1 MAIASETSADVV
13 DQIYEA
19 ALVPEKWPTVLDRVS
34 ERAGSVGGALLAT
47 GDRHPP
53 RWVASETV
61 APALR
66 AYTSGEAWKDNSRA
80 QQALSSNGTGFSW
93 DIDLWTAEELERY
106 RVSDERS
113 PHGRGWRSARS
124 FRCHRG
130 DTVIFTFYRRFD
142 DGPHDVA
149 MRDAADSMPP
159 HLVARVR
166 WLPVLAWSGRR
177 PWSRCLRRWDCRQ
190 PS

>member
-34 ERAGSVGGALLAT
+34 RERAGLDRRALLAT

-80 QQALSSNGTGFSW
+80 QQALSSNGTGFSR

-106 RVSDERS
+106 RVSDEQTRWPRMADRLDHS
-113 PHGRGWRSARS
+113 DVIGGYCHLYLRSA
-124 FRCHRG
+124 F
-130 DTVIFTFYRRFD
+130 
-142 DGPHDVA
+142 
-149 MRDAADSMPP
+149 
-159 HLVARVR
+159 
-166 WLPVLAWSGRR
+166 
-177 PWSRCLRRWDCRQ
+177 
-190 PS
+190 